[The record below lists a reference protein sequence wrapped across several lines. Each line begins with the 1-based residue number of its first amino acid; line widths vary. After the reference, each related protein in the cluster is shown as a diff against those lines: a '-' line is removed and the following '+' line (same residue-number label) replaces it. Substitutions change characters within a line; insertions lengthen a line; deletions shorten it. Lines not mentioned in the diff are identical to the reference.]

1 MSEMAKS
8 LRAKMREKA
17 KAMSS
22 QKDQKVD
29 SSDWTPAEM
38 LNSEAKTGLRPVSRQ
53 AFRSGGKVQGEA
65 CAPRADRKPRKSG
78 GDVKAW
84 VNAKINRNVKDA
96 NEERE
101 GIKHDGGMTKGGR
114 AMRAD
119 GGLTE
124 FIEEEMRSGQEKT
137 SKDSRAESLAEKMR
151 SGPGKPS
158 NLPGTNIPVSKIYTP
173 EQMKRL
179 ERGYEKGGRAKR
191 KNGGSVNYGPMEMPG
206 GKKGASEAQQRA
218 TESHQ
223 EDLSKPSRGRAG
235 HYADGGF
242 LKFKGDPV
250 IPGMKEGG
258 KTKWIQKA
266 IKKPGAL
273 RKALGVKEG
282 QTIPGKKLEAAAE
295 KGGKLG
301 QRARLAQTL
310 SRMNRNTGGRTKK
323 PGTNVNIVI
332 ATRPAPAMGGM
343 GPGAMPPPPPG
354 GVPVPVP
361 PPAAGMPPMPMGGI
375 PMPAPA
381 PALGGGLP
389 GGMPPMARKAGG
401 RISKVAKSYQDMEAG
416 SGSGEGRLQK
426 TDIAK
431 TGKGAPTYRKGGK
444 VYSSYKDMDAG
455 AGSGE
460 GRLEKTEIQKR
471 KH

>member
-114 AMRAD
+114 A
-119 GGLTE
+119 
-124 FIEEEMRSGQEKT
+124 
-137 SKDSRAESLAEKMR
+137 
-151 SGPGKPS
+151 
-158 NLPGTNIPVSKIYTP
+158 
-173 EQMKRL
+173 
-179 ERGYEKGGRAKR
+179 KR

-218 TESHQ
+218 TESRQ
-223 EDLSKPSRGRAG
+223 EDLSNPSRGRAG

-258 KTKWIQKA
+258 KTKWIQEA

-323 PGTNVNIVI
+323 PGTNVNIMI
-332 ATRPAPAMGGM
+332 ATRPAHAMGGM